1 MSCGNGRQS
10 MGDVGSGVGAQ
21 WILNVFV
28 IVVAIG
34 FGLYGYA
41 KFKKG

>member
-1 MSCGNGRQS
+1 MSCGKGRQS

-21 WILNVFV
+21 MILNVFV
-28 IVVAIG
+28 VVVAIG
-34 FGLYGYA
+34 FGLYGWA